1 MYFDKLLSILP
12 IAIVVL
18 IIIGSYLLA
27 KRRALTCPECG
38 NKECKKTGKK
48 KKIERSRRALITGPI
63 PFYDYEYEC
72 KKCHNIF
79 WSTIES
85 IYSP

>member
-1 MYFDKLLSILP
+1 MNFDKLLSILP
-12 IAIVVL
+12 IAIVVIL
-18 IIIGSYLLA
+18 ILGSFILA

-38 NKECKKTGKK
+38 NKGCKKTGKK
-48 KKIERSRRALITGPI
+48 KKIERGRRAIITGPF
-63 PFYDYEYEC
+63 PFYDYEYKC
-72 KKCHNIF
+72 KKCNHIF